1 MHNKQGRFAQ
11 TVRKVLSILIVLA
24 ISVFSWTGCA
34 LTPLAILT
42 EDGSQTD
49 AIILYEG
56 QSILLKSSR
65 QGEKQNWSVEDDKVA
80 DILLDGT
87 LTAKKEGVTTVTL
100 SSVFQTVTAN
110 IQVMPG
116 RCAWTI
122 GDSIFDYRDNGSED
136 MVQTIFNSSGYSTLC
151 MDNLAGS
158 TIRSARN
165 MGIIDHIQSG
175 MYENWDEPDL
185 IVIFR
190 GTNDAYFALNEPN
203 VFKTNQTLEEAVEQ
217 ICQYFRSL
225 HPKAKIVWA
234 TPIYRADV
242 PQKDLDQVRSTLYKI
257 CPQYQVGV
265 FDLHMM
271 GAFGK
276 LNYDNNWQL
285 LYDGIHLHDIGAAEM
300 ITCYQ
305 EYLRELDQ

>member
-1 MHNKQGRFAQ
+1 MKKGF
-11 TVRKVLSILIVLA
+11 TLIELLAVIVILA
-24 ISVFSWTGCA
+24 IIA
-34 LTPLAILT
+34 LIATPIILNIVNDT
-42 EDGSQTD
+42 RVESDKRSIDNIIHTAVLYYSKTTKVQGNIYKEVVENVGYPPAQSNLGSQD
-49 AIILYEG
+49 
-56 QSILLKSSR
+56 
-65 QGEKQNWSVEDDKVA
+65 VEQ
-80 DILLDGT
+80 I
-87 LTAKKEGVTTVTL
+87 
-100 SSVFQTVTAN
+100 
-110 IQVMPG
+110 
-116 RCAWTI
+116 
-122 GDSIFDYRDNGSED
+122 RD
-136 MVQTIFNSSGYSTLC
+136 C
-151 MDNLAGS
+151 
-158 TIRSARN
+158 
-165 MGIIDHIQSG
+165 